1 MEIDGLVLRLNPFR
15 DYDAMV
21 NVINERSSFS
31 FLARGVRKIHSKN
44 SFSLLPFAE
53 SHFDIMKTKD
63 DLSLKTGNIVNSH
76 SKLRESYQGLLM
88 FDYLSEVT
96 IKFLPEK
103 ELYKAYKPIKRI
115 VELLEQGFDHYTLAI
130 IYLAFILNESG
141 YGWNIK
147 GCQKCGQKDD
157 IVAVN
162 TSTGGFI
169 CRNCFHGQN
178 GAKLSP
184 RLLKIIR
191 YIFMV
196 QPELYDHISF
206 EKDECLVILSLL
218 EEFILGTVE
227 FSLNSLKLL
236 QN

>member
-1 MEIDGLVLRLNPFR
+1 MPIVGF
-15 DYDAMV
+15 Y
-21 NVINERSSFS
+21 I
-31 FLARGVRKIHSKN
+31 IC
-44 SFSLLPFAE
+44 
-53 SHFDIMKTKD
+53 
-63 DLSLKTGNIVNSH
+63 GN
-76 SKLRESYQGLLM
+76 
-88 FDYLSEVT
+88 
-96 IKFLPEK
+96 
-103 ELYKAYKPIKRI
+103 
-115 VELLEQGFDHYTLAI
+115 ELLEQGFDHYTLAI

-169 CRNCFHGQN
+169 CRNCFDGQN

-227 FSLNSLKLL
+227 FSINSLKLL

>member
-1 MEIDGLVLRLNPFR
+1 MEIDGLVLRVNPYR

-31 FLARGVRKIHSKN
+31 FLARGVRKIQSKN
-44 SFSLLPFAE
+44 SFSILPFSY
-53 SHFDIMKTKD
+53 SHFDLMKTKD
-63 DLSLKTGNIVNSH
+63 GLSLKTGNVLDSH
-76 SKLRESYQGLLM
+76 AKLRDSYQGLLM
-88 FDYLSEVT
+88 MDFITEVT
-96 IKFLPEK
+96 SKFLTEK
-103 ELYKAYKPIKRI
+103 EFYKAYHSIKEIIR
-115 VELLEQGFDHYTLAI
+115 LLEEGFDHYTLAI

-141 YGWNIK
+141 YGWNVNS
-147 GCQKCGQKDD
+147 CQKCGQKDA
-157 IVAVN
+157 IVAIN

-169 CRNCFHGQN
+169 CQNCFDGQN
-178 GAKLSP
+178 GAKLNS

-196 QPELYDHISF
+196 QPEMYGHISF
-206 EKDECLVILSLL
+206 EKDECLLILSLL

-227 FSLNSLKLL
+227 FRLNSLKLL